1 MPRREL
7 RESLNR
13 QGIKSVWPPHNVLSE
28 TVSRT
33 SDLVPRSRVVLTD
46 ILEHAHGEYEQV
58 PLVSIGLHLPYLEPQ
73 WRSAIASLRQGLDD
87 NRRIGVLPACEG
99 VDINAAVVVALC
111 CDDSEEQPSE
121 DDTHGVGED
130 VKMRMAQVWECLS

>member
-1 MPRREL
+1 M
-7 RESLNR
+7 
-13 QGIKSVWPPHNVLSE
+13 
-28 TVSRT
+28 SRT

-58 PLVSIGLHLPYLEPQ
+58 PFVAIGLHLSYLEPE

-87 NRRIGVLPACEG
+87 DRRIGVLSACEG

-121 DDTHGVGED
+121 DDTHGVDED
-130 VKMRMAQVWECLS
+130 VKT